1 MGQIQHKVREKYQK
15 VYQAALERCNPR
27 QRQAADQIHG
37 PVMVIA
43 GPGTGKTQILA
54 VRIGRILQETDT
66 QAHNI
71 LCLTYTDAA
80 TISMRNRLVKII
92 GPDAHRIH
100 IYTFHSF
107 CNQVIQ
113 DHLGYFGDYRQLEAI
128 SDLEKVE
135 LFDQLVTDLPV
146 DHRLKK
152 LKGDPYR
159 NTQRRLENLFAL
171 MKKENYSP
179 EYICEVSNN
188 RIEEIPTLEEYKYQ
202 NNRAGQWQKGDIKQK
217 QVDQAIA
224 KLEDLKAGAQLFP
237 MYKKM
242 MTDIGLYDYDDM
254 ILWVLDAFKKDEN
267 LLLEYQERYEYFL
280 VDEFQDTNGS
290 QKQLL
295 DLLISYWSDN
305 PNVFVVGDD
314 DQAIYKFQGANLGN
328 ITDFEEQYHPT
339 PVVLVD
345 NYRSTQKILDG
356 AMALINYNQERIVNN
371 EHLQL
376 DKDLVAHAGLGS
388 AAADIT
394 ISSYPNQSHEQ
405 AAILDL
411 LESKYEKNGDISDI
425 AVIYRS
431 HKQVEKLVEVLEKKN
446 IPINVK
452 RRVNILHL
460 PLVKNILNILTYLDQ
475 LYHGKKPDHRLLFEL
490 MHYSFFSIRPQDV
503 SKLLWYTRGAN
514 EEDSAYKSL
523 SQVIADPAE
532 LEKAGLTAPREVTA
546 FSDLIN
552 KWLADLHDVTLQV
565 LFQNIINEGM
575 ILSQIL
581 FDADKGWKLQVIS
594 TLFDYI
600 KNETAKNPD
609 VTLSDILR
617 TFRLMNENKIAL
629 SINKVIASDKGAHFI
644 TAHSSK
650 GLEFE
655 EVVIYGCTKDI
666 WDKNAANRY
675 SFSYPT
681 PINADNDTNV
691 EDERRLMYVA
701 MTRAKKTLT
710 ISYSLKR
717 VDSKELAPS
726 QFIDQL
732 IGATDLSVSP
742 RIMSNDKVLDFEYH
756 VLLKESKPNH
766 LIDHDL
772 INKVLEGYRLSVTG
786 LNKYLKCPY
795 SFYFESILRV
805 PMARTHHMGYGRA
818 IHYALE
824 KYYAVL
830 SMDQKPS
837 VDDLLKYF
845 RKGMDSHKGHFSDD
859 QYTNMSALGK
869 TVLTAYY
876 KKYLQD
882 LDADTYSFHL
892 EVPIKE
898 AEYKGVPIKGFLDK
912 VTVPKG
918 SSIVEV
924 VDYKTGTYKK
934 PKLSPSTDRQPE
946 GGDYWRQ
953 IVFYKML
960 LQSDRKY
967 NWDMGQGVIDYVEPD
982 KKTGDFS
989 RVALEVSPAHIEKVG
1004 EQMLQV
1010 WQDIHDHK
1018 FDKGCGEDDCH
1029 WCQFIA
1035 NDYVI
1040 DPELAEIEDIEP
1052 EDI

>member
-1 MGQIQHKVREKYQK
+1 MSQLQLRLRERYHKIYQD
-15 VYQAALERCNPR
+15 ALDTCNDR
-27 QRQAADQIHG
+27 QRQAVDHIHG

-100 IYTFHSF
+100 IYTFHAF

-113 DHLGYFGDYRQLEAI
+113 DHLGYFGEFRQLEAI

-135 LFDQLVTDLPV
+135 LFDQLVTDLSV

-171 MKKENYSP
+171 MKKENYTP
-179 EYICEVSNN
+179 EYICEISDN
-188 RIEEIPTLEEYKYQ
+188 RILEIPSLEEFKYQ
-202 NNRAGQWQKGDIKQK
+202 NNRTGKWQKGDIKQK
-217 QVDQAIA
+217 QVDDAIG
-224 KLEDLKAGAQLFP
+224 KLEDLKAGALLFP
-237 MYKKM
+237 IYKEM
-242 MTDIGLYDYDDM
+242 MHDKGLYDYDDM
-254 ILWVLDAFKKDEN
+254 ILWVLEAYKKDED
-267 LLLEYQERYEYFL
+267 LLLGYQERYEYFL
-280 VDEFQDTNGS
+280 VDEFQDTNGA

-295 DLLISYWSDN
+295 DLLISYWEDQ

-328 ITDFEEQYHPT
+328 ITEFRNEYQPY

-356 AMALINYNQERIVNN
+356 AMALINYNEERIVN
-371 EHLQL
+371 EEDFKL
-376 DKDLVAHAGLGS
+376 DKNLVSHTNLGDS
-388 AAADIT
+388 ALDIQ
-394 ISSYPNQSHEQ
+394 ISSFPNQSHEQ
-405 AAILDL
+405 SAILDIL
-411 LESKYEKNGDISDI
+411 VSRYESSGDISDI
-425 AVIYRS
+425 AIIYRS
-431 HKQVEKLVEVLEKKN
+431 HKQVEKIVEVLEKKN

-452 RRVNILHL
+452 RRVNILQM
-460 PLVKNILNILTYLDQ
+460 PLVKNILNILTYLEQ
-475 LYHGKKPDHRLLFEL
+475 LYQGKKPDHRLLFEL
-490 MHYSFFSIRPQDV
+490 MHYSFFNIRPQDI
-503 SKLLWYTRGAN
+503 SKLLWHTRGSN
-514 EEDSAYKSL
+514 DDDNPYKSL
-523 SQVIADPAE
+523 SQLISEPKE
-532 LEKAGLTAPREVTA
+532 LEKIGLQAPAEISA

-565 LFQNIINEGM
+565 LFQNIINEGQ

-581 FDADKGWKLQVIS
+581 FHPDKAWKLQVIS

-600 KNETAKNPD
+600 KNETSKDPD
-609 VTLSDILR
+609 ITLRGILK
-617 TFRLMNENKIAL
+617 TFRLMEENRIPL
-629 SINKVIASDKGAHFI
+629 SINKVITSDKGAHFI

-655 EVVIYGCTKDI
+655 EVIIFGSTKDI
-666 WDKNAANRY
+666 WDKNTSSRY
-675 SFSYPT
+675 SFSYPA
-681 PINADNDTNV
+681 PINADNDTNI

-701 MTRAKKTLT
+701 MTRAKRSLHIT
-710 ISYSLKR
+710 YSLKKA
-717 VDSKELAPS
+717 DNKELARS

-732 IGATDLSVSP
+732 IGATELSVSP
-742 RIMSNDKVLDFEYH
+742 RMMSDEAVLDFEYY
-756 VLLKESKPNH
+756 VLLKKSKANH

-772 INKVLEGYRLSVTG
+772 IDKVLEGYRLSVTG

-795 SFYFESILRV
+795 TFYFESILRV
-805 PMARTHHMGYGRA
+805 PMARTQHMGYGRA

-824 KYYAVL
+824 KYYAEV
-830 SMDQKPS
+830 SDDRVPS
-837 VDDLLKYF
+837 LEEYLQYF
-845 RKGMDSHKGHFSDD
+845 RKGMDHHKGHFTDE
-859 QYTNMSALGK
+859 QYTNMSALGTK
-869 TVLTAYY
+869 VLTLYHE
-876 KKYLQD
+876 KYLTL
-882 LDADTYSFHL
+882 LDSSSQSFHL

-898 AEYKGVPIKGFLDK
+898 AEYKGVPLKGFLDK
-912 VTVPKG
+912 VVVPKG
-918 SSIVEV
+918 NTRVEV

-934 PKLSPSTDRQPE
+934 PKLSPPSDRQPE

-960 LQSDRKY
+960 LMSDRKH
-967 NWDMGQGVIDYVEPD
+967 NWDMAHGVIDFVEPD
-982 KKTGDFS
+982 KKTGKFYKES
-989 RVALEVSPAHIEKVG
+989 LEVSPKHIEKVG
-1004 EQMLQV
+1004 EQITEV
-1010 WQDIHDHK
+1010 WAGIHDHE
-1018 FDKGCGEDDCH
+1018 FNKGCGEDDCH
-1029 WCQFIA
+1029 WCQFVA

-1040 DPELAEIEDIEP
+1040 DPELAETEDIDRD
-1052 EDI
+1052 DI